1 MKRMYILKIVFNPE
15 TEEVEWLTEEVNEE
29 DDSMETENGS
39 SITIIEDPFEYLL
52 EQMTREELLSL
63 TSLELG
69 IA

>member
-1 MKRMYILKIVFNPE
+1 MKRMYILKIVFDPE
-15 TEEVEWLTEEVNEE
+15 TEEVEWLTEEVGEE
-29 DDSMETENGS
+29 DLQETENGS
-39 SITIIEDPFEYLL
+39 SITIIDDPFEYLL

>member
-1 MKRMYILKIVFNPE
+1 MKRTYILKIVFDPE

-29 DDSMETENGS
+29 TENGS
-39 SITIIEDPFEYLL
+39 SITIIDDPFEYLL

>member
-1 MKRMYILKIVFNPE
+1 MKRMYILKIVFDPE

-29 DDSMETENGS
+29 SDSTGTENGS
-39 SITIIEDPFEYLL
+39 SITIIDDPFEYLL